1 MAFDLHIFRTCRNRH
16 ICYIWNMTK
25 RDVKAVLDRVL
36 AWPEED
42 QEELAEVARE
52 IEARQTELYQLTKDE
67 REAVE
72 RALAEMRER
81 KFASDEDVAAIFRRA
96 RSSRA

>member
-1 MAFDLHIFRTCRNRH
+1 
-16 ICYIWNMTK
+16 MTK
-25 RDVKAVLDRVL
+25 RDVKAVLDRVPS
-36 AWPEED
+36 WPEED
-42 QEELAEVARE
+42 QEELTEVARE
-52 IEARQTELYQLTKDE
+52 IEARQTELYRLTKDE

>member
-1 MAFDLHIFRTCRNRH
+1 MYIFRTCRNRH
-16 ICYIWNMTK
+16 ICYTGNMTK

-36 AWPEED
+36 TWPEED
-42 QEELAEVARE
+42 QEELTEVARE

>member
-1 MAFDLHIFRTCRNRH
+1 
-16 ICYIWNMTK
+16 MTK

-36 AWPEED
+36 TWPEED
-42 QEELAEVARE
+42 QEELTEVARE

>member
-1 MAFDLHIFRTCRNRH
+1 
-16 ICYIWNMTK
+16 MTK